1 MKLADRII
9 ATIAQKHL
17 PTPLAEIREA
27 LPDVRRGTV
36 DCKLS
41 EMVRRGQLIR
51 SAPAFYSVVPTSAAP
66 GRESI
71 ADTLA
76 AGVADLEPEDVPQHT
91 EEADQEPGQCDD
103 QAAADDSPGWALWND
118 GTLSLFRGGMNPFA
132 NLIDPAGG
140 LQAHMKLAGALN
152 RSRDAAPRDEE
163 LADVNQSAASDEL
176 AFEVVSRRVYR
187 PKGLTLAA
195 LRLLHRRWR
204 CRRSRSG
211 RR

>member
-118 GTLSLFRGGMNPFA
+118 GTLSLFRGEQLVM
-132 NLIDPAGG
+132 
-140 LQAHMKLAGALN
+140 AL
-152 RSRDAAPRDEE
+152 
-163 LADVNQSAASDEL
+163 SAADTERL
-176 AFEVVSRRVYR
+176 AMWLSARV
-187 PKGLTLAA
+187 A
-195 LRLLHRRWR
+195 
-204 CRRSRSG
+204 
-211 RR
+211 